1 MFRMAK
7 VTLIH
12 TSQELQQFLE
22 KLQEDSLS
30 LGFVPTM
37 GALHH
42 GHLSLIEKSCE
53 ENDFTLV
60 SIFVNPKQF
69 NSSEDLAKYPRDLA
83 SDIHLLDGLQNCV
96 VFAPTEADLYPTT
109 DGFIPM
115 DLGSIGRV
123 LEGAFRPG
131 HFEGVVH
138 VVHNLFR
145 LVGAN
150 RAYFGQKDFQQL
162 AIIRLLTKHYG
173 FQTEIIACPTVRETS
188 GLAMSSRN
196 MRLSEQERKDALII
210 IEILRHIASMK
221 NKKTVQ
227 EALSES
233 TALFSAGKLTLEYL
247 AVVDPETLI
256 ELTDWQENQ
265 ICCIAAHCGSVRLI
279 DNLLF

>member
-1 MFRMAK
+1 MSK
-7 VTLIH
+7 VQVIH
-12 TSQELQQFLE
+12 TAEELQQFRQ
-22 KLQEDSLS
+22 KLNENAHS

-37 GALHH
+37 GALHN
-42 GHLSLIEKSCE
+42 GHVSLIKKSAE
-53 ENDFTLV
+53 ENDYTLI

-69 NSSEDLAKYPRDLA
+69 NNSEDLKQYPRTLSADLT
-83 SDIHLLDGLQNCV
+83 LLDGLNNCV
-96 VFAPTEADLYPTT
+96 VFAPDEAELYPQN

-115 DLGSIGRV
+115 ELGSIGTV

-145 LVGAN
+145 LVAAN
-150 RAYFGQKDFQQL
+150 KAYFGQKDFQQL
-162 AIIRLLTKHYG
+162 AIIRLLTRFYG
-173 FQTEIIACPTVRETS
+173 FKTTIIACPTVRETS

-196 MRLSEQERKDALII
+196 MRLDEKELQDALII
-210 IEILRHIASMK
+210 IETLRFVQAAK
-221 NKKTVQ
+221 NKHTIDETLASAKNYFN
-227 EALSES
+227 AGNLS
-233 TALFSAGKLTLEYL
+233 LEYL
-247 AVVDPETLI
+247 AIVDPETLC

>member
-1 MFRMAK
+1 M
-7 VTLIH
+7 VIQ
-12 TSQELQQFLE
+12 TSQALQQFRE
-22 KLQEDSLS
+22 KLKDASLS

-37 GALHH
+37 GALHQ
-42 GHLSLIEKSCE
+42 GHVSLIEKSCQ

-69 NSSEDLAKYPRDLA
+69 NNSEDLQKYPRDLK
-83 SDIHLLDGLQNCV
+83 SDIQLLNGLKNCV
-96 VFAPTEADLYPTT
+96 VFAPTEADLYPEN

-115 DLGSIGRV
+115 ELGDIGRV

-145 LVGAN
+145 LVSAD

-162 AIIRLLTKHYG
+162 AIIRLLTNHFG
-173 FQTEIIACPTVRETS
+173 FQTEIIACPTVREPN

-196 MRLSEQERKDALII
+196 MRLGEQERKDALII
-210 IEILRHIASMK
+210 IHVLRKIASLK
-221 NKKTVQ
+221 NQVSIK
-227 EALSES
+227 EALVQ
-233 TALFSAGKLTLEYL
+233 AQAFFSSGKLSLEYL
-247 AVVDPETLI
+247 AIVDPETLQ
-256 ELTDWQENQ
+256 ELNEWKENQ